1 MAQKQLT
8 NEEKAVK
15 KKEAAIK
22 KELKRLKE
30 ICADLPENQ
39 RKLAA
44 GLIENIAFQRIELQH
59 LRDFLAVNGWTEMF
73 SQSEK
78 QEPYARIRPEA
89 DIFTKTL
96 SLYAKNIKTLNDLA
110 GKPLKGLKTDS
121 DGFDEFVDSRDT
133 A

>member
-1 MAQKQLT
+1 MARKQLT
-8 NEEKAVK
+8 GEEKAIK
-15 KKEAAIK
+15 KKETAIK
-22 KELKRLKE
+22 KELSRLTE
-30 ICADLPENQ
+30 ICKDLSEKQQ
-39 RKLAA
+39 RLAA

-96 SLYAKNIKTLNDLA
+96 SLYAKNIKTLNELA
-110 GKPLKGLKTDS
+110 GKQLKGIKTEG
-121 DGFDEFVDSRDT
+121 DGFDDFVDSRDRD
-133 A
+133 